1 VQLLPLPLPLLQ
13 GFDIAKKA
21 LLEFLDSFKTP
32 VDPSDR
38 EVSSSSS
45 QTRNKWQQRCAAPAH
60 AINGATRCTAS
71 LAAGTAAAGT
81 ATA

>member
-1 VQLLPLPLPLLQ
+1 LLHLSPPPLLLLLLQ

-45 QTRNKWQQRCAAPAH
+45 SSQTRNQCKHPVQQPHMRRMGPC
-60 AINGATRCTAS
+60 TRRIRHYCF
-71 LAAGTAAAGT
+71 GQRF
-81 ATA
+81 